1 MEILAPACYLAKGKI
16 AQTTI
21 PKLKLMLLG
30 LSQKAI
36 LIPLSYQSGNFQR
49 QLVFNLPRCKGAAPG
64 PVGGKPRPYN
74 GLRGFGDVKRHLYR
88 PSGQPLRGEGTV
100 AFPHIKRNPPVGLR
114 R

>member
-49 QLVFNLPRCKGAAPG
+49 QLVFNLPGVRAQPPGLWEGNLAPTTG
-64 PVGGKPRPYN
+64 CVASVMSKDIYID
-74 GLRGFGDVKRHLYR
+74 LLD
-88 PSGQPLRGEGTV
+88 SPLGVRERWR
-100 AFPHIKRNPPVGLR
+100 FHILNEILP
-114 R
+114 